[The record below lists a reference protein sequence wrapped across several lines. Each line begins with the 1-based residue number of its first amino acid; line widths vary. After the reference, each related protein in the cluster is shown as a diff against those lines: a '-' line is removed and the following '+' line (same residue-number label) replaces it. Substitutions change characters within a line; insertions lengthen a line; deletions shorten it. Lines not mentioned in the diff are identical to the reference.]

1 MTFAQGGGSYQVE
14 YEIQADFRRKYLK
27 GLRGLTGG
35 E

>member
-1 MTFAQGGGSYQVE
+1 VE